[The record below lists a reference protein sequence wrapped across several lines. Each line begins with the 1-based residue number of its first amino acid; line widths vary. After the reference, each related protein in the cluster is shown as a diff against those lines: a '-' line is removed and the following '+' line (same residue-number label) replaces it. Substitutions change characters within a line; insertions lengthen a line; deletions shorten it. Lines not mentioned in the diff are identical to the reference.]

1 MTDPHDNTDTEP
13 LTHGQILTIISGL
26 LLGMLLA
33 ALDQTIVSTA
43 MPSIVGDLNGLN
55 HIAWVTTAYLLTATV
70 TTPIWGKLG
79 DLYGRKYLFQ
89 AAIVLF
95 LIGSAMAGLS
105 QSMTQLMVFRGV
117 QGLGGGGLIV
127 LAQASIADVVPPR
140 ERGKYQGYFG
150 AVFGFSSILGPL
162 IGGFFTDTLTWRWVF
177 YVNIPIGAVALVVT
191 TAVLPNTVAR
201 VKPHIDYAGFAL
213 LAAAVSGLVLVTTW
227 GGAEHAWGSGT
238 VLGLSAATAVLTV
251 LFALSQRRSAEPVIP
266 LRLFADRTFSL
277 ASAISFI
284 VAMAMFGT
292 IIYLPLYLQLVS
304 GASATSSGLI
314 MLPLMAGLLVTSI
327 GSGQLISRTGRYRR
341 FPIAGTALAALGMF
355 LLSTLDEGSSRAT
368 AGAYMVVLGA
378 GIGMVMQVTILAT
391 QNSVDR
397 ADLGTATATV
407 SFFRSVGGS
416 VGVAVFGAVFT
427 SRLATNLT
435 DAFGTAPSG
444 DVSGSL
450 TAIRALPEA
459 AQALY
464 RVAFADALTSV
475 FLLAVPAAGVAFVL
489 TLLLREDPLRTS
501 AEPGGVAAHPT
512 SSSVTSTASPTSS
525 PSRSRTSFLTGRT

>member
-1 MTDPHDNTDTEP
+1 
-13 LTHGQILTIISGL
+13 
-26 LLGMLLA
+26 
-33 ALDQTIVSTA
+33 
-43 MPSIVGDLNGLN
+43 
-55 HIAWVTTAYLLTATV
+55 
-70 TTPIWGKLG
+70 
-79 DLYGRKYLFQ
+79 
-89 AAIVLF
+89 
-95 LIGSAMAGLS
+95 
-105 QSMTQLMVFRGV
+105 
-117 QGLGGGGLIV
+117 
-127 LAQASIADVVPPR
+127 
-140 ERGKYQGYFG
+140 
-150 AVFGFSSILGPL
+150 
-162 IGGFFTDTLTWRWVF
+162 
-177 YVNIPIGAVALVVT
+177 
-191 TAVLPNTVAR
+191 
-201 VKPHIDYAGFAL
+201 
-213 LAAAVSGLVLVTTW
+213 
-227 GGAEHAWGSGT
+227 
-238 VLGLSAATAVLTV
+238 
-251 LFALSQRRSAEPVIP
+251 
-266 LRLFADRTFSL
+266 
-277 ASAISFI
+277 
-284 VAMAMFGT
+284 
-292 IIYLPLYLQLVS
+292 
-304 GASATSSGLI
+304 
-314 MLPLMAGLLVTSI
+314 
-327 GSGQLISRTGRYRR
+327 
-341 FPIAGTALAALGMF
+341 MF